1 MAVKVTAS
9 PAQIVEPLDVIA
21 TDATTLLCTVMLIE
35 LLVAVNGLAHAA
47 LLVRMTVT
55 TSPFAKVF
63 VVNVAEFVPAFVP
76 FTCH

>member
-47 LLVRMTVT
+47 LLVMITVT
-55 TSPFAKVF
+55 TSPFAKV
-63 VVNVAEFVPAFVP
+63 VLVNVDEFVPALLP